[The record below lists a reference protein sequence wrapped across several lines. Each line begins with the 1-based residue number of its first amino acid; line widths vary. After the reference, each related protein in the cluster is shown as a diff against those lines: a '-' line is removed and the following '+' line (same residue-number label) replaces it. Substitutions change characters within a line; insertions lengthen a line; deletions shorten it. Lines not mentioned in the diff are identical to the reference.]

1 MVLLW
6 TQRLSGYRS
15 ILTRAARSANITDRL
30 HWNATTSSSSS
41 KSLKYYHFLLSPLSH
56 HSLNLVPVSLEIDPP
71 GNLEDILVGEWTI
84 WIEVVTARPLQ
95 PSHQLAHVSCKTVLG
110 GGSCQP
116 AAPEKC
122 KMC

>member
-56 HSLNLVPVSLEIDPP
+56 HSLNPVPVSLEIDPP

-110 GGSCQP
+110 RGSC
-116 AAPEKC
+116 
-122 KMC
+122 